1 VALEAEVVREV
12 EFIVCQIDVLD
23 AAPTLNG
30 AYRISFSV
38 SKALNAGGGILQGRG
53 GHTLWIKVPA
63 ENVLQVP
70 IMNKHLRVGGHKKG
84 ELSAHVMD
92 RLSKVRLSNLVKL
105 VEIGPCPELDS
116 SIPTAGNHDCLVVL
130 MEHVEVLD
138 WLRMRANVDDLIA
151 RQIPLLDVIVRA
163 SKQYSDLVDA
173 PDSTEYRGTPSGPLQ
188 HDLSLSLVSHSRKL
202 GLIDDHVSV
211 PKARKEECTTELLV
225 DLREWSE
232 L

>member
-30 AYRISFSV
+30 AYCISLSV

-70 IMNKHLRVGGHKKG
+70 IMNKHLRVGGHKQR

-105 VEIGPCPELDS
+105 IEIRPCPELDS
-116 SIPTAGNHDCLVVL
+116 SIPAARNHDCLVVL
-130 MEHVEVLD
+130 IEHVEILD
-138 WLRMRANVDDLIA
+138 WLRMRANVDYLLVL
-151 RQIPLLDVIVRA
+151 QIPLLDVVVSA

-173 PDSTEYRGTPSGPLQ
+173 PDSTENRDTTSRRLQ
-188 HDLSLSLVSHSRKL
+188 HYLSLSLVSPSRKL
-202 GLIDDHVSV
+202 GLIDDHVSI